1 MDRAYFESQVI
12 AIVDHIDETW
22 TKVED
27 LIVEMDQSDHTQD
40 ACVDLDL
47 RDIRYVLAR
56 MSNTL
61 FRKNLPEVL
70 DRHFREGPDPDA
82 QRDDAQ
88 DRAMREAWGE

>member
-22 TKVED
+22 TRVAD
-27 LIVEMDQSDHTQD
+27 LIEEMNQSDHTQD

-47 RDIRYVLAR
+47 AHIRYVLGR

-61 FRKNLPEVL
+61 LRKNLPEVL
-70 DRHFREGPDPDA
+70 DRYFREGSDPDA
-82 QRDDAQ
+82 QRDAAQ
-88 DRAMREAWGE
+88 DRAMREARGE